1 LLHPISID
9 KDVIMGSLI
18 VVLVKAQGAR
28 EAGSGP
34 GIGTHEQRWRPM
46 NAVTLSMQRSMRLL
60 PAALLLV
67 TTPLAAAPLR
77 NLNTIEYEYRDQQLQ
92 SRNPDLK
99 RPDHLN
105 ILGGRS
111 LFLFEESK
119 LNAQAELGATA
130 GNSGNS
136 SFTALQAR
144 SAATWREAHSSDTL
158 ELGWLRTHGADA
170 TQRPLEETILEEGD
184 PFTSTRAA
192 WRHDHQ
198 LNLMNSL
205 SMVAGI
211 TRNLDGTTDL
221 ESRDLAASWAHL
233 LSRHWT
239 NTLSLIRSSQRVRD
253 GLSSNSWEIRNDDL
267 WILSPDWSVQSSL
280 GALQQD
286 VDDEKRTSF
295 VMGAAVSYVL
305 RSAMPDEQRG
315 KAQPIAQ
322 DMIRRP
328 DLDRIENIRTQS
340 QFRAGWDRNLDQR
353 RKGDPQF
360 LADQFY
366 IQGLWAIDPEQNL
379 QIDLQRSQSI
389 DRTVPGADGLITH
402 LASLDYRWTTN
413 VGPSTAGILGSF
425 GLGIT
430 QEQVKQNPQRF
441 DRQLLRVSYAVT
453 F

>member
-1 LLHPISID
+1 
-9 KDVIMGSLI
+9 
-18 VVLVKAQGAR
+18 
-28 EAGSGP
+28 
-34 GIGTHEQRWRPM
+34 
-46 NAVTLSMQRSMRLL
+46 
-60 PAALLLV
+60 
-67 TTPLAAAPLR
+67 
-77 NLNTIEYEYRDQQLQ
+77 
-92 SRNPDLK
+92 LK

-111 LFLFEESK
+111 LFLYEESK

-144 SAATWREAHSSDTL
+144 SAATWRAAHSSDTL

-170 TQRPLEETILEEGD
+170 TQRPLEETILEEGA
-184 PFTSTRAA
+184 PFTSTRAGY
-192 WRHDHQ
+192 RHDHQ
-198 LNLMNSL
+198 LNMMNSL
-205 SMVAGI
+205 SLAAGI

-233 LSRHWT
+233 LDRHWT
-239 NTLSLIRSSQRVRD
+239 NTLSLIRGTQKVKDGISSH
-253 GLSSNSWEIRNDDL
+253 SWEIRNDDL
-267 WILSPDWSVQSSL
+267 WVLNSDWSVQSTI

-286 VDDEKRTSF
+286 VDNETRASF
-295 VMGAAVSYVL
+295 IMGAAVSYVL
-305 RSAMPDEQRG
+305 RSAVSEEHKG

-328 DLDRIENIRTQS
+328 DLDRIENLRTQS

-389 DRTVPGADGLITH
+389 DKSVPGADGLLTH
-402 LASLDYRWTTN
+402 LASLDYRWTTA
-413 VGPSTAGILGSF
+413 VGPATAGVLGSF

>member
-1 LLHPISID
+1 
-9 KDVIMGSLI
+9 MGS
-18 VVLVKAQGAR
+18 
-28 EAGSGP
+28 
-34 GIGTHEQRWRPM
+34 
-46 NAVTLSMQRSMRLL
+46 RLL
-60 PAALLLV
+60 PAALLLSAAQ
-67 TTPLAAAPLR
+67 LNAAPIR

-92 SRNPDLK
+92 SRNPKLK

-111 LFLFEESK
+111 LFLYEQAK
-119 LNAQAELGATA
+119 LNAQAELGASA

-144 SAATWREAHSSDTL
+144 SAATWREQHSSNTL
-158 ELGWLRTHGADA
+158 EASWLRTHGADA
-170 TQRPLEETILEEGD
+170 TQRPLEETVLEEGA

-192 WRHDHQ
+192 YRHDHQ
-198 LNLMNSL
+198 LNLMNSI
-205 SMVAGI
+205 SAAAGI
-211 TRNLDGTTDL
+211 SRNLDGATDL
-221 ESRDLAASWAHL
+221 ESREVAASWAHL
-233 LSRHWT
+233 LDRDWT
-239 NTLSLIRSSQRVRD
+239 NTLSLIRGTQKVKE
-253 GLSSNSWEIRNDDL
+253 GLSSKSWEIKNDDL
-267 WILSPDWSVQSSL
+267 WVLNSDWSVQTTV

-286 VDDEKRTSF
+286 VDSEKKTSF

-305 RSAMPDEQRG
+305 RSAVPEQDKG
-315 KAQPIAQ
+315 KAQGIAQ

-328 DLDRIENIRTQS
+328 DLDRIENVRTQS

-366 IQGLWAIDPEQNL
+366 VQGLWAIDPEQNL

-389 DRTVPGADGLITH
+389 DKTVPGADGLITH
-402 LASLDYRWTTN
+402 LANLDYRWTTV